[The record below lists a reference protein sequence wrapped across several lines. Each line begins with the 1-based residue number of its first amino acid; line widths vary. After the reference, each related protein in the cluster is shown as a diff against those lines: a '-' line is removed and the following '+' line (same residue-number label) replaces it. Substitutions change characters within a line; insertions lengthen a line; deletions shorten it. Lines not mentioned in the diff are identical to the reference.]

1 MNIKFLKFIVIFMAV
16 LIVIGIIILFIGI
29 YNKINYIGSP
39 RTSKENYSFK
49 INKPQGM
56 NIISH
61 VIKDNN
67 LIISYE
73 DNENIKIIIYD
84 YFKEKIIKEIDLL
97 K

>member
-1 MNIKFLKFIVIFMAV
+1 MPNAYLV
-16 LIVIGIIILFIGI
+16 GI
-29 YNKINYIGSP
+29 YNKINYIGTSQ
-39 RTSKENYSFK
+39 TSKENYSFK

-61 VIKDNN
+61 IIKDNN

-73 DNENIKIIIYD
+73 DNANIKIIIYD

>member
-1 MNIKFLKFIVIFMAV
+1 MNIKLLKFIVIFLGI

-29 YNKINYIGSP
+29 YNKINYIGTSK
-39 RTSKENYSFK
+39 TSKENYSFK
-49 INKPQGM
+49 IYKPQGM

-61 VIKDNN
+61 VIQDNN

-73 DNENIKIIIYD
+73 DNKNIKIIIYD